1 MSNNNQKTTL
11 ESLIEQMNGKAP
23 GPQKDLWPG
32 VESRIQLKR
41 NVTKPVRAFWYGAVA
56 ASLAILTFL
65 GGWQLSVN
73 ELNQPTSALYKIAQK
88 INNDQKQQVAQL
100 RTGYQQ
106 AGYQYDDS
114 QLLSELD
121 ELEMAR
127 DEITRA
133 LKNSRSEPELLDLLI
148 WVNQQELNLI
158 NQSYQPKT
166 KQLQEI

>member
-1 MSNNNQKTTL
+1 MTNNNQKTAL
-11 ESLIEQMNGKAP
+11 ESLIEQTNDKAP
-23 GPQKDLWPG
+23 APQKDLWPG

-41 NVTKPVRAFWYGAVA
+41 TVAKPVRAFWYGAVA

-65 GGWQLSVN
+65 GGWQLSLN
-73 ELNQPTSALYKIAQK
+73 ETNQPTSALYKIAQK
-88 INNDQKQQVAQL
+88 MNSDQKQQVAQL
-100 RTGYQQ
+100 KSGYLQS
-106 AGYQYDDS
+106 GYQYDAS

-127 DEITRA
+127 EEITRA
-133 LKNSRSEPELLDLLI
+133 LKNSPSEPELLDLLI

-166 KQLQEI
+166 KRLQEI